1 MKMGQKLIYMP
12 TCLRTARLVQ
22 FSVLNFIIYG
32 RNERGI
38 FESASP
44 IANRESI
51 QTYCITFQT
60 LAVTVFR
67 CHSGIARCTTV
78 GSIVHGG
85 LFFATD
91 TFLSSLFFFFSFF
104 FLSNGRNECNGRA
117 RAGARDSRIA
127 ARSIKRSSLQSS
139 NCDRPFL
146 PPLVLKIIRDD
157 SAIINSLL

>member
-91 TFLSSLFFFFSFF
+91 TFLSSLFFFSFLFFS
-104 FLSNGRNECNGRA
+104 SQTVATSATVVRAQA
-117 RAGARDSRIA
+117 RAILESLRDLLRDLPCNHQIVIG
-127 ARSIKRSSLQSS
+127 RFCLHLSSKSFVMTRQ
-139 NCDRPFL
+139 
-146 PPLVLKIIRDD
+146 
-157 SAIINSLL
+157 